1 MESIDLTKR
10 FRCPVCGKYEFKFEG
25 SFETCPICDWI
36 NDPLYDFRGANS
48 DGSKSYVRW
57 DDNNNAQY
65 ITVSRKGEIER
76 N

>member
-36 NDPLYDFRGANS
+36 NDPLYDFRGANWMTLEEYKAEYEK
-48 DGSKSYVRW
+48 KSQ
-57 DDNNNAQY
+57 AA
-65 ITVSRKGEIER
+65 S
-76 N
+76 

>member
-1 MESIDLTKR
+1 M
-10 FRCPVCGKYEFKFEG
+10 KYDGAEYYKAEEF
-25 SFETCPICDWI
+25 
-36 NDPLYDFRGANS
+36 S